1 MLRGNQ
7 QRSGT
12 GTSGS
17 TLRVYSE
24 RHQAGPARHMQ
35 ETQAALADLMT
46 LAGGLLR
53 LRERTGRARLD
64 VVP

>member
-17 TLRVYSE
+17 TL
-24 RHQAGPARHMQ
+24 
-35 ETQAALADLMT
+35 ADE
-46 LAGGLLR
+46 LLR
-53 LRERTGRARLD
+53 LREHTGRAR
-64 VVP
+64 P